1 MKTKHSQERLV
12 PGRVKVWAGRAR
24 PQPANK
30 GMFTTASDPLD
41 TASGLS
47 SSLDAEMD
55 AAIDHP
61 ALQAAIKVAIADMID
76 RRRRES
82 SATRI
87 RRPYP
92 KRQTPN
98 YMQSP
103 TGKQL
108 QHWLANRNDR
118 NELPPRIP
126 CSPGKGWQGQKCG
139 VGPERPHDQS
149 RRPG

>member
-1 MKTKHSQERLV
+1 MRENKTQPRRLV

-24 PQPANK
+24 PQPANG

-41 TASGLS
+41 TAASGLS
-47 SSLDAEMD
+47 SSLDADMD

-76 RRRRES
+76 RRRREPES

-118 NELPPRIP
+118 NELPPRLA
-126 CSPGKGWQGQKCG
+126 KAF
-139 VGPERPHDQS
+139 RA
-149 RRPG
+149 R

>member
-1 MKTKHSQERLV
+1 
-12 PGRVKVWAGRAR
+12 
-24 PQPANK
+24 
-30 GMFTTASDPLD
+30 MFTTVVDPLV

-47 SSLDAEMD
+47 SSLDADMD
-55 AAIDHP
+55 AAIDDP
-61 ALQAAIKVAIADMID
+61 AVQAAIKAAIADMID

-118 NELPPRIP
+118 NELPPRLA
-126 CSPGKGWQGQKCG
+126 KAF
-139 VGPERPHDQS
+139 RA
-149 RRPG
+149 R